1 MRRHRRMVLIDR
13 VIPFLAA
20 GVGLIALAGAVVVQL
35 NAEARTAA
43 LTSEISELR
52 KVVEQIG
59 VRTEAIAL
67 AQDDGTA
74 AGLLALQDRL
84 VGLESQ
90 VAVAAANV
98 DAVPLALRPGAD
110 AAAETAVAEIDP
122 NLPTTDCIP
131 LGTRFVALP
140 DESYPLCQS
149 ATVLKV
155 GAITGETVLVEG
167 AGPIVETGF
176 AKIVGTE
183 CTVMVF
189 SADIEGFA
197 EMRVNCS

>member
-1 MRRHRRMVLIDR
+1 MRRNRRMVLIDR

-35 NAEARTAA
+35 NAEARSKA
-43 LTSEISELR
+43 LMSEIGALR
-52 KVVEQIG
+52 ETVEQMG
-59 VRTEAIAL
+59 ARTEALAL

-74 AGLLALQDRL
+74 SGLLALQDRM
-84 VGLESQ
+84 VGLEEQLSG
-90 VAVAAANV
+90 ALAAA
-98 DAVPLALRPGAD
+98 PLAEGLPPGTD
-110 AAAETAVAEIDP
+110 VTAATEVAEIDP
-122 NLPTTDCIP
+122 NLPSTDCIP

-140 DESYPLCQS
+140 DESYPMCQS
-149 ATVLKV
+149 TTVLKV
-155 GAITGETVLVEG
+155 GAITGDTVLVEG

-176 AKIVGTE
+176 GKIVGTE